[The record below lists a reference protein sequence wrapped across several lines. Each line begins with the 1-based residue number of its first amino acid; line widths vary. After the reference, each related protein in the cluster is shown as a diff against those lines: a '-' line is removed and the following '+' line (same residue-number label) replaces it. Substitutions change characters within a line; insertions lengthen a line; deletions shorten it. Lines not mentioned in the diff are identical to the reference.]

1 MPRIPNDLDV
11 GLIIVSPMKR
21 TIETALL
28 AFGDLIERGIPIV
41 AHAGWQGMYSSLMP
55 IDFLHVINSILN
67 FPISKHPQ
75 PNGQ

>member
-28 AFGDLIERGIPIV
+28 AFGDLIDRGVPIV
-41 AHAGWQGMYSSLMP
+41 AHAGWQGKYSSY
-55 IDFLHVINSILN
+55 SC
-67 FPISKHPQ
+67 FPINPI
-75 PNGQ
+75 